1 MISESKM
8 SVDYPGYVY
17 GGLVAMGGVMGY
29 VKRQDIYT
37 VSRSHLKEFLS
48 LRSLIQFQSLNNNQS
63 LPLTCETSLYSFLFG
78 HIDSRIGLYLPFF
91 IREREKR
98 DLKGHGH

>member
-37 VSRSHLKEFLS
+37 VYRSYLNVFIN
-48 LRSLIQFQSLNNNQS
+48 LRSLIQFQSLS
-63 LPLTCETSLYSFLFG
+63 G
-78 HIDSRIGLYLPFF
+78 
-91 IREREKR
+91 
-98 DLKGHGH
+98 